1 MMINLQKALHIVSK
15 LLNDYLNDPC
25 VHITEEEEQA
35 VILIRDMAEGEDW
48 NIQESKINLN

>member
-15 LLNDYLNDPC
+15 LLNDYLNDPNI
-25 VHITEEEEQA
+25 HITEEEEQA
-35 VILIRDMAEGEDW
+35 VILIRDMAEEEDW

>member
-15 LLNDYLNDPC
+15 LLNDYLNDPN

>member
-15 LLNDYLNDPC
+15 LLNDYLNDPNI
-25 VHITEEEEQA
+25 HITEEEEQA